1 MKLLLDA
8 SALLAYLHQ
17 EPGMEPIAGRLAE
30 CGIFSVN
37 WSEVMQKVLAKSI
50 DTARVGELLREREL
64 SIEPFTATQAEIAAD
79 LWSRISGLGLSLAER
94 ACLALAM
101 DKSLPVLT
109 ADRTWEVGDVRP
121 LGVEVRLIR

>member
-1 MKLLLDA
+1 
-8 SALLAYLHQ
+8 
-17 EPGMEPIAGRLAE
+17 MEPIAGRLAE